1 MGYRKYSSSLID
13 KRERLGI
20 PTPGTDINSVITS
33 IRALKTAVD
42 QMARQRGSIM
52 ESVVTVGDLI
62 RLGLITSDQIYE
74 LEQGGSIPEVRKQDI
89 PDRG

>member
-1 MGYRKYSSSLID
+1 MAYRKHSSDLID

-20 PTPGTDINSVITS
+20 PTPGTDVNSIIASV
-33 IRALKTAVD
+33 RALKTAVD
-42 QMARQRGSIM
+42 QMARQKGSIM

-74 LEQGGSIPEVRKQDI
+74 LEQGGSIPEVRKQNI

>member
-1 MGYRKYSSSLID
+1 MSYRKHKSNLLD
-13 KRERLGI
+13 ARDRLGV
-20 PTPGTDINSVITS
+20 PTPGSDLNSVITS
-33 IRALKTAVD
+33 VRALKTAVD
-42 QMARQRGSIM
+42 QITRQKGSII
-52 ESVVTVGDLI
+52 ESHVTVGDLI